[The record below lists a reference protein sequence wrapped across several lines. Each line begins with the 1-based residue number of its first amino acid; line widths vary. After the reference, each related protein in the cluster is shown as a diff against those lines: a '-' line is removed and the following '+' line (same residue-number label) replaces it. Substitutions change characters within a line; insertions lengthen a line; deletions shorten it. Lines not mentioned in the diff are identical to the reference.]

1 VAARILDGKTLAA
14 TLRESLSA
22 RAAALVEATGRAP
35 RLAVVAFEGVE
46 ASRVY
51 ADSLVRAAQ
60 RVGIDPLVDSLSN
73 RTTFEDVKTR
83 IAARNDDPDVAG
95 IVVAEPVPDSLA
107 KLDVTTLIDPAKDVD
122 GQTAVNA
129 GRLARGEPALV
140 PATALAVMHML
151 EAYEIPVAGRRAVV
165 VGRSSV
171 IGRPVAAL
179 LLARDATVVICHRRT
194 LDLGAE
200 TRRAEIL
207 VVAAGAPGLI
217 RMDMV
222 DPDAVVID
230 CGINAGP
237 DGVVGDVAPEVRGVV
252 AAITPVPGG
261 VGRVTSMMLASQT
274 LDVAERMAKS

>member
-1 VAARILDGKTLAA
+1 VAARILDGKALAA

-107 KLDVTTLIDPAKDVD
+107 NVDVTTLIDPAKDVD